1 MNEKELGE
9 ALLRWSPAP
18 APSAEPGELVR
29 RVLQR
34 DQRRVR
40 RLTIAT
46 VLLWLFAVLL
56 IPLYF
61 TFFALFILP
70 KANWVMQKTITHQAD
85 VEPAR
90 LASDAQMVLQV
101 TARIGIAVVTA
112 SVITLLLAAW
122 ATVALVFAARRATLR
137 QVNANLTEIAEQIR
151 RLGPTTSSS

>member
-1 MNEKELGE
+1 MNERELGE

-18 APSAEPGELVR
+18 APSAEPGEMVQ

-46 VLLWLFAVLL
+46 VLLWLVALVL

-70 KANWVMQKTITHQAD
+70 KANWVMQKTILHQAD
-85 VEPAR
+85 VEPAL
-90 LASDAQMVLQV
+90 LASDAQTVLQV

-122 ATVALVFAARRATLR
+122 ATVA
-137 QVNANLTEIAEQIR
+137 
-151 RLGPTTSSS
+151 

>member
-1 MNEKELGE
+1 MNEKELGD
-9 ALLRWSPAP
+9 ALLRWTPAP
-18 APSAEPGELVR
+18 APSAEPGELLR

-46 VLLWLFAVLL
+46 VLLWLLAVLL

-70 KANWVMQKTITHQAD
+70 KANWVMQETITHKSGIDPQ
-85 VEPAR
+85 R
-90 LASDAQMVLQV
+90 LASDAQIVLQV
-101 TARIGIAVVTA
+101 TARIGIGVVSG

-122 ATVALVFAARRATLR
+122 ATVALVFAARRSTLR

-151 RLGPTTSSS
+151 RLQPTPPQ

>member
-1 MNEKELGE
+1 MNEKELGD

-34 DQRRVR
+34 DRRRVR
-40 RLTIAT
+40 NLTIAT
-46 VLLWLFAVLL
+46 VVLWLLAVLL

-70 KANWVMQKTITHQAD
+70 KANWVMQETITHKAGIDPQ
-85 VEPAR
+85 R
-90 LASDAQMVLQV
+90 LAYDAQMVLQV
-101 TARIGIAVVTA
+101 TARIGIGVVTG

-137 QVNANLTEIAEQIR
+137 QVNANLTEIADQIR
-151 RLGPTTSSS
+151 RLQPMPSQG